1 MKKFLLFSMLAF
13 LSLGLFSQATRLVLY
28 EEFSGENCGPC
39 AAINP
44 DVNAMLDQFPNDVVL
59 LKYQVNIPSA
69 GPLWYQNSTDAGA
82 RKSYYSVNSAPWGE
96 QDGANSDV
104 AGDTHPYY
112 WVSDQSYLTNRSAVS
127 SPFNLDVTPVFSAD
141 ADSFYAT
148 VTIDGASS
156 YTVSATTKLKLRVA
170 MIEDLNFA
178 SPPGS
183 NGETEFHHVMRKMY
197 PNALGTQLADSWTGT
212 STQTLTFSGPIPAYI
227 YDKTKIRF
235 VVFIQDDG
243 NKVVQQAGIS
253 GPMSLTYDIK
263 PAQISNN
270 FISCTGNFA
279 PSVVLT
285 NNGTQ
290 MLVNANLDIYVDN
303 VFSFTYPW
311 VGALAMGS
319 SANVNIAALSGIS
332 GGAHT
337 LKIIV
342 RDPNGAPDMNHGN
355 DTAKAAFAIGT
366 TPTVA
371 PIVEGFEAG
380 SPSGWLI
387 ENQDNG
393 YTWTVAS
400 VGSNGSTKSYKM
412 DFYNSAAAQVDN
424 LYVPR
429 VNLTGYNNA
438 KIKFDRAHAQYP
450 YSGTSFSVDQLDIE
464 VSANCG
470 STWQTIYSKNG
481 SALKTADTT
490 KANYSPTA
498 NDWRADSASLT
509 SVANLGDVLIR
520 FKGLSDYG
528 NNLFIDNINIYQ
540 YGAVVSGIEDV
551 AAQLTSVYPNP
562 ATDVLNAQ
570 ITLNTSSEVSLE
582 VFNTMGQKLIG
593 MNSEMNSGVNPVSIN
608 TSQLAQG
615 SYVLQLTINGSRA
628 VKQFNIV
635 R

>member
-1 MKKFLLFSMLAF
+1 MKKFLLFSMLVA
-13 LSLGLFSQATRLVLY
+13 LTSGLFAQATRLVLY

-44 DVNAMLDQFPNDVVL
+44 DVNAMLDQYPNDVVL

-69 GPLWYQNSTDAGA
+69 GPLWYQNTTDAGA

-96 QDGANSDV
+96 QDGANSDA

-112 WVSDQSYLTNRSAVS
+112 WVNDQSYLTNRSAVS
-127 SPFNLDVTPVFSAD
+127 SPFNLNVTHGFSSD

-148 VTIDGASS
+148 VTIAGATN

-178 SPPGS
+178 SPPGN

-212 STQTLTFSGPIPAYI
+212 STQTLNFSGPIPAYI

-253 GPMSLTYDIK
+253 NAVNLSLDAKST
-263 PAQISNN
+263 QISNT
-270 FISCTGNFA
+270 FISCTGSYA
-279 PSVVLT
+279 PTVVLN
-285 NNGTQ
+285 NNGSSILTS
-290 MLVNANLDIYVDN
+290 ASLDVYVDN

-311 VGALAMGS
+311 VGGLAAGS
-319 SANVNIAALSGIS
+319 STNVNISALSGIS
-332 GGAHT
+332 SGAHT
-337 LKIIV
+337 VKVIV
-342 RDPNGAPDMNHGN
+342 HDPNGAPDMNHGN

-366 TPTVA
+366 TPASA
-371 PIVEGFEAG
+371 PLVEGFEAG

-387 ENQDNG
+387 DNQDNG

-400 VGSNGSTKSYKM
+400 VGSGSTKSYKM
-412 DFYNSAAAQVDN
+412 DFYNSAAGQVDN

-438 KIKFDRAHAQYP
+438 KILFDRAHAQYP

-464 VSANCG
+464 VSSNCG
-470 STWQTIYSKNG
+470 SSWQTIWSKSG
-481 SALKTADTT
+481 STLKTSDTT
-490 KANYSPTA
+490 KADYSPTA
-498 NDWRADSASLT
+498 NQWKADSASLT
-509 SVANLGDVLIR
+509 TVANKSDVLIR

-540 YGAVVSGIEDV
+540 YGAVVSGIEEV

-570 ITLNTSSEVSLE
+570 IALSSTSEVSLE
-582 VFNTMGQKLIG
+582 VFNLMGEKLIG
-593 MNSEMNSGVNPVSIN
+593 INSEMNSGLNPVTVN

>member
-1 MKKFLLFSMLAF
+1 MKKFLLFSLLVA
-13 LSLGLFSQATRLVLY
+13 LGSGLFAQATRVVLY

-44 DVNAMLDQFPNDVVL
+44 DVNDMVAQYPNDVIL

-69 GPLWYQNSTDAGA
+69 GPLWYQNTTDAGA
-82 RKSYYSVNSAPWGE
+82 RKTYYSVNSAPWGE

-112 WVSDQSYLTNRSAVS
+112 WVNDQSYLTNRSAVA
-127 SPFNLDVTPVFSAD
+127 SPFNLDVTHVFSSD

-148 VTIDGASS
+148 VTIAGATN

-170 MIEDLNFA
+170 MIEDLTFA
-178 SPPGS
+178 SPPGN

-197 PNALGTQLADSWTGT
+197 PNAVGTQLADSWTGS
-212 STQTLTFSGPIPAYI
+212 STQTLNFSGPIPAYI

-253 GPMSLTYDIK
+253 NAMNLTNDIK
-263 PAQISNN
+263 PSQISNN
-270 FISCTGNFA
+270 FLSCTGSFA
-279 PSVVLT
+279 PTVVLT

-290 MLVNANLDIYVDN
+290 TLLQASLDVYVDN
-303 VFSFTYPW
+303 IFSLTYPW
-311 VGALAMGS
+311 VGGLATGAS
-319 SANVNIAALSGIS
+319 TNVNISALSGIS
-332 GGAHT
+332 GGSHT
-337 LKIIV
+337 IKVIV
-342 RDPNGAPDMNHGN
+342 RDPNGATDMNHGN

-366 TPTVA
+366 TPAVA
-371 PIVEGFEAG
+371 PLVEGFEAG

-387 ENQDNG
+387 DNQDNG

-400 VGSNGSTKSYKM
+400 VGSGSTKSYKM
-412 DFYNSAAAQVDN
+412 DYYNSAAGQVDN

-450 YSGTSFSVDQLDIE
+450 FSGTSFSNDQLDIE
-464 VSANCG
+464 VSTNCG
-470 STWQTIYSKNG
+470 TSWQTIWSKSG
-481 SALKTADTT
+481 STLKTADTT
-490 KANYSPTA
+490 KNAYSPTA
-498 NDWRADSASLT
+498 NDWKADSASLT
-509 SVANLGDVLIR
+509 SVANMGDVLIR
-520 FKGLSDYG
+520 FKASSDYG

-540 YGAVVSGIEDV
+540 YGAVVSGIEEV

-570 ITLNTSSEVSLE
+570 IALTSTSEVSLE

-593 MNSEMNSGVNPVSIN
+593 MSSEMNSGLNPVSIN